1 MNAEHIDDRD
11 GPRRVDEQVIDQ
23 LSETSENE
31 PEVSLR
37 IM

>member
-1 MNAEHIDDRD
+1 MDAECIDDRD